1 MFMNLNQIMKE
12 RKIDIKQVCSDL
24 DISYAHVCNI
34 LSGKYQPSLKLCIK
48 IRKVYNLPLGEY

>member
-1 MFMNLNQIMKE
+1 MKE